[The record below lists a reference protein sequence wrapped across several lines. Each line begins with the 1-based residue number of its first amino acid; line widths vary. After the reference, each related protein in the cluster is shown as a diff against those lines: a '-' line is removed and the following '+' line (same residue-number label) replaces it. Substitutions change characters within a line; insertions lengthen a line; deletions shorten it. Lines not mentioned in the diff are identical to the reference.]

1 VAKNEQ
7 NKRFIIDQ
15 FKAKSLEG
23 NPLNSPVIRDLRIY
37 LPPSYYD
44 SETTRY
50 PVLYYL
56 HGYGGNNHNWTIT
69 SNDDSERVLPLDRI
83 PKRILDKVD
92 LDKLVTYE
100 KIDNLIEKGELKPF
114 ILVQPDA
121 SLHLPNINNT
131 KNLQGKP
138 ATKGSFYINS
148 PSSGKYKDYIAQ
160 DVMNYIDSYYRT
172 IPDKEHRALLGGSMG
187 GAGVLR
193 ITLNYSEKLIAIAA
207 LSPGNIVRELLDW
220 QLVVPLNKFLFGE
233 RISKKMGKK
242 SWADILDTCDLIF
255 SKDKPLLPSIKR
267 DEKGNIISMNQDS
280 LKNWVKYDINNLI
293 KENPGALKEINIMLN
308 CAHNDE
314 MGSAIATQ
322 GIHETLNEFGIPH
335 QYELYNNDPRL
346 SLSPHVLGIAYHI
359 IPAIKFC
366 LQYIT

>member
-1 VAKNEQ
+1 VGINKQ

-15 FKAKSLEG
+15 FRAESLES
-23 NPLNSPVIRDLRIY
+23 NPLNSQVDRDLRIY
-37 LPPSYYD
+37 LPPDYYD
-44 SETTRY
+44 SEGTRF

-69 SNDDSERVLPLDRI
+69 SKDESERVLPLDRI
-83 PKRILDKVD
+83 PKRLLDKIDVN
-92 LDKLVTYE
+92 KLVTYE
-100 KIDNLIEKGELKPF
+100 MIDNLIERREIKPF

-148 PSSGKYKDYIAQ
+148 ISSGNYKDYIAQ
-160 DVMNYIDSYYRT
+160 DVLNYTDSHYRT
-172 IPDKEHRALLGGSMG
+172 IADKQHRALLGGSMG

-193 ITLNYSEKLIAIAA
+193 IALTYSEKFIAGAA
-207 LSPGNIVRELLDW
+207 LSPGNLVRELLNW
-220 QLVVPLNKFLFGE
+220 NLVVPLNKLLFGDK
-233 RISKKMGKK
+233 ISKKMGKK
-242 SWADILDTCDLIF
+242 TWADILDTCDLIF

-267 DEKGNIISMNQDS
+267 DENGEIISLNQDS
-280 LKNWVKYDINNLI
+280 LDNWIKHDINNLI
-293 KENPGALKEINIMLN
+293 KENPNALKKINLLLN
-308 CAHNDE
+308 CARKDE

-322 GIHETLNEFGIPH
+322 GIHETLNKFDIPH
-335 QYELYNNDPRL
+335 QYELYNNDPKL

-359 IPAIKFC
+359 VPAIEFC

>member
-1 VAKNEQ
+1 VAINKQ

-15 FKAKSLEG
+15 FRAKSLEG
-23 NPLNSPVIRDLRIY
+23 NPLNSPFNRDLRIY
-37 LPPSYYD
+37 LPPDYYD
-44 SETTRY
+44 SESKRY

-69 SNDDSERVLPLDRI
+69 SKNESESVLPLDRI
-83 PKRILDKVD
+83 PKMLLDKIDVN
-92 LDKLVTYE
+92 KLVTYE
-100 KIDNLIEKGELKPF
+100 IIDNLIERKEIKPF

-148 PSSGKYKDYIAQ
+148 SSSGNYKDYIAQ
-160 DVMNYIDSYYRT
+160 DVLNYMDSYYRT
-172 IPDKEHRALLGGSMG
+172 IADKEHRALLGGSMG

-193 ITLNYSEKLIAIAA
+193 ITLSYSEKFIAAAA

-220 QLVVPLNKFLFGE
+220 QLITPLNKILFGE
-233 RISKKMGKK
+233 KVSKEMGKK
-242 SWADILDTCDLIF
+242 TWADILDTCDLIF

-267 DEKGNIISMNQDS
+267 DEKGEIISLNQDS
-280 LKNWVKYDINNLI
+280 VDNWMRYDINNLI
-293 KENPGALKEINIMLN
+293 KECPEALKQINLLLN
-308 CAHNDE
+308 CAQNDE

-322 GIHETLNEFGIPH
+322 RIHETLIEFDIHH
-335 QYELYNNDPRL
+335 QYEFYDNDPKL